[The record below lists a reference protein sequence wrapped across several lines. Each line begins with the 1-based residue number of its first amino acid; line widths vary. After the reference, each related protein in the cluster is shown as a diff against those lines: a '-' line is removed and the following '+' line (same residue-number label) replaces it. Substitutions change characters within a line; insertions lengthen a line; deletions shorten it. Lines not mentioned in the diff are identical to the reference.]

1 MTCFLVT
8 PLYYIKCGS
17 CYPYHTR
24 LHNIFLYRKR
34 KNSTKYSDS
43 NSVENGSNTSEGTE
57 EYCRCETQANII
69 TETLHKLL
77 AKKEQF
83 LSEPCPNSQEG
94 FTTSQS
100 SERHV
105 LDSQDSFSTSRDY
118 DSDQVPSDDDGTVL
132 TSTSHPS
139 IPEQELD

>member
-1 MTCFLVT
+1 MSLYTAFL
-8 PLYYIKCGS
+8 S
-17 CYPYHTR
+17 S
-24 LHNIFLYRKR
+24 RKR

-43 NSVENGSNTSEGTE
+43 NSVENGSCTSEGCE
-57 EYCRCETQANII
+57 DYCRCETQANII

-83 LSEPCPNSQEG
+83 LSDPCPNSQDSY
-94 FTTSQS
+94 TNSQS
-100 SERHV
+100 SESHV
-105 LDSQDSFSTSRDY
+105 LNSQDSLSTSRDY
-118 DSDQVPSDDDGTVL
+118 DSDQMPSDDEGTVL